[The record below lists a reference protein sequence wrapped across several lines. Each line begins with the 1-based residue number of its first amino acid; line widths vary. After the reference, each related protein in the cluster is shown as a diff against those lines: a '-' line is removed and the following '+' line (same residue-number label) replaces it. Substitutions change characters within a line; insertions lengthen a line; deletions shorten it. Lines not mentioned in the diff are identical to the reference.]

1 MDQIKTGKFIAQ
13 MRKEHGLTQTQ
24 LADKLLII
32 NKTVSKWET
41 GKGMPEVSLM
51 LPLCEAL
58 GINVNELLTGEKI
71 PTENY
76 KEKAEENMMDLIKEA
91 QESRKKIIISAVIA
105 FSSLLSSTPLIVVAG
120 KFKMPLAARI
130 GLIVIAVIVI
140 IIGLAVAC
148 ILEREAGA
156 FECSKCHE
164 RFVPTMS
171 AYINA
176 AHTITRRKLKCPK
189 CGVKSYCKHVLT
201 KNK

>member
-13 MRKEHGLTQTQ
+13 MRKEQGLTQTQ
-24 LADKLLII
+24 LADKLFIS

-76 KEKAEENMMDLIKEA
+76 KEKAEENMMNLVQEA
-91 QESRKKIIISAVIA
+91 QESKKKIIISAMVA
-105 FSSLLSSTPLIVVAG
+105 VLSIMAAVPLVVVAG
-120 KFKMPLAARI
+120 AFEMHIAAKI
-130 GLIVIAVIVI
+130 ALIAIAVIILVI
-140 IIGLAVAC
+140 GIAIAC
-148 ILEREAGA
+148 ILDRDAGA
-156 FECSKCHE
+156 FECGKCHT

-171 AYINA
+171 EYINTT
-176 AHTITRRKLKCPK
+176 HTITTRKLKCPN
-189 CGVKSYCKHVLT
+189 CGVKSCCKHVLT
-201 KNK
+201 KSK